1 MSADMFV
8 TYLTWGF
15 YLLVFVV
22 TLARALRQPR
32 RANVDIALFFSVTTI
47 VIVLG
52 VLGNLGILHPSPV
65 MNAIN
70 GSLLLSLSYLLLRLV
85 EDFASPPSWLVPAA
99 GAGWLLLS
107 AGLFFYPPP
116 RPGWLTEIQLL
127 YFIGAQFYAAI
138 AFIRQSRRTS
148 GVTSRRMRAVAGGFL
163 LLGLAFVGS
172 SLTFLFPALATL
184 ARLSFAACS
193 LASGLCYFVGFAT
206 PGWLRRAWQEPELRA
221 FLGRAASLPRL
232 PDTAAILDA
241 LEHGAA
247 TSIGAPNARI
257 GLWDESAQALRYRTH
272 ENEPT
277 LLPITPESP
286 SGRTFLTQQPILEAK
301 PPKDNRAY
309 AAARRNLQAEAILAA
324 PITAGEKRLGVLTV
338 YAPRAPIFADDDLEL
353 VQLLADQAAVILES
367 RSLIDEASRVQARE
381 EVTRLKDDFLSV
393 AAHDLK
399 TPLTTLVGQAQL
411 MERRALRQP
420 DAPADLAGIQ
430 RLVQEGQRLKT
441 LVLELLDASRAEQGR
456 LVGERES
463 FDLAALLQERCER
476 SLPGYHQLLCDIPA
490 PVIGAFDRNRIL
502 QLFDNL
508 LENAIKYSPQGGEIQ
523 VRVWQESGRARFS
536 LTDPGIGI
544 LPDDLPHLFDRFYR
558 GGNVDDRR
566 HAGMGLG
573 LFICHGIAE
582 QHGGRIWATSQP
594 GHGSTFHVELPLL
607 PAEAPHER

>member
-1 MSADMFV
+1 MSADLFV
-8 TYLTWGF
+8 TYITWGF
-15 YLLVFVV
+15 YLLVFAV

-32 RANVDIALFFSVTTI
+32 RANVDIALFFSVTALI
-47 VIVLG
+47 IFIAVLANLG
-52 VLGNLGILHPSPV
+52 VLRPSPL

-70 GSLLLSLSYLLLRLV
+70 SSLLLSLSYLLIRLV
-85 EDFASPPSWLVPAA
+85 EDFATPPRWLVPTA
-99 GAGWLLLS
+99 GVIWLLFS
-107 AGLFFYPPP
+107 VGLFVYVPP
-116 RPGWLTEIQLL
+116 RPGWLTAIQLL

-138 AFIRQSRRTS
+138 IFVRQSRQTS
-148 GVTSRRMRAVAGGFL
+148 GVTCRRMRAVAAGFL
-163 LLGLAFVGS
+163 FLGLAFVAS
-172 SLTFLFPALATL
+172 SLTILFPVLATL
-184 ARLSFAACS
+184 DSLLFAAFS
-193 LASGLCYFVGFAT
+193 LASGLCYFIGFAT

-221 FLGRAASLPRL
+221 FLGRAAQLPRL
-232 PDTAAILDA
+232 PDTPAILTA

-257 GLWDESAQALRYRTH
+257 GLWDESAQALRYRDH
-272 ENEPT
+272 EDKPA
-277 LLPITPESP
+277 LLPVTAESP
-286 SGRTFLTQQPILEAK
+286 SGRTFLNQQPLLEAT
-301 PPKDNRAY
+301 PPKRNPTY
-309 AAARRNLQAEAILAA
+309 AAARRERQAEAILAA

-367 RSLIDEASRVQARE
+367 RTLIDEAARVRARE

-441 LVLELLDASRAEQGR
+441 LVLELLDASRAEQGQ
-456 LVGERES
+456 LVGDRETL
-463 FDLAALLQERCER
+463 DLAALLGARCER
-476 SLPGYHQLLCDIPA
+476 KMPNSHQVVCEMPD
-490 PVIGAFDRNRIL
+490 PVVGAFDRNRIV

-508 LENAIKYSPQGGEIQ
+508 LENAIKYSPQGEIR
-523 VRVWQESGRARFS
+523 VRVWQEAGRARLS
-536 LTDPGIGI
+536 ITDPGIGI
-544 LPDDLPHLFDRFYR
+544 LSDDLPHLFDRFYR

-566 HAGMGLG
+566 HTGMGLG
-573 LFICHGIAE
+573 LFICRGIAE

-594 GHGSTFHVELPLL
+594 GHGSTFHVELPLA